1 MGDSTDNTHSK
12 FPKTF
17 FLKLKKKF
25 FFCHLMTLI
34 THKSG

>member
-17 FLKLKKKF
+17 FLKLKKY

>member
-17 FLKLKKKF
+17 FLKLKKKVF
-25 FFCHLMTLI
+25 FLPPHDS
-34 THKSG
+34 HYS